1 MSLEKAK
8 IGSKIKVISR
18 SGEQMFELH
27 KVIRMTPKYVE
38 LENGHKYRISDGM
51 PSGFATGARAEM
63 N

>member
-18 SGEQMFELH
+18 SGGKMPEIK

-38 LENGHKYRISDGM
+38 LEGGNKYRISDGK